1 MVKSML
7 FIAALAAATPAEANP
22 LKECYSLLGD
32 QVYTTTDKAKLEADI
47 ACFKAAKWQIDI
59 SIANR
64 QARLDKLTPP
74 PPQPTSTRPIVV
86 AEGDSISLFWNGSY
100 TGIYALRHPNVDV
113 RGVAVSGS
121 RITDG
126 NGGNGMVQRRAG
138 DLASGPKIVTVLIGA
153 NDLGDGQ
160 YATTQDWLN
169 SLWAYVASV
178 KATGAKVA
186 VGTVLPLCVPQIA
199 YYNDRHRERRPIVNA
214 AIRDAAANKT
224 IDAVIDFA
232 ADPVM
237 GPDAAACDKTLFKD
251 GIHPTDGNVQL
262 AGGSGKMAVIYEKV
276 VDRLLAGQ

>member
-186 VGTVLPLCVPQIA
+186 VGTVLPICLPHIDW
-199 YYNDRHRERRPIVNA
+199 YTKRHQERRGIVNA
-214 AIRDAAANKT
+214 AIRAAVGTK
-224 IDAVIDFA
+224 IDAVYDLA

-237 GPDAAACDKTLFKD
+237 GPDEAACDLALYKD
-251 GIHPTDGNVQL
+251 GMHPTEGADGGQ
-262 AGGSGKMAVIYEKV
+262 GRMAAIYGRV
-276 VDRLLAGQ
+276 VDRLLAQ